1 MKLINDSSH
10 KFLSTDAQD
19 EINNELGMM
28 NDELGNYKYSSFII
42 PNSSI
47 KLSVL
52 ICGQFFFYNFRRF

>member
-1 MKLINDSSH
+1 
-10 KFLSTDAQD
+10 
-19 EINNELGMM
+19 M
-28 NDELGNYKYSSFII
+28 NDELVNYKYSSFII